1 MYIITSTTTTTT
13 TTTTAAATTRPSN
26 PKTIPMAMAAPVD
39 RPEGGAEGAEEE
51 EVEGGTGVVA
61 GQVVVS
67 WEGDKSK
74 N

>member
-1 MYIITSTTTTTT
+1 
-13 TTTTAAATTRPSN
+13 
-26 PKTIPMAMAAPVD
+26 MAMAPPVD
-39 RPEGGAEGAEEE
+39 RPDGVEGAEEE